1 MDFVNLLGLQ
11 RGILS
16 TYHRAWLVISSPLRH
31 FYICH
36 PRHPCS
42 QLSPLPL
49 CKVSLS
55 KAATGSRKEHEGV
68 VSRDLLSQWVWA
80 KMEAKERSITK
91 IRPSAVSLDG

>member
-16 TYHRAWLVISSPLRH
+16 TYHRASLVISGLLRH

-36 PRHPCS
+36 PWPPCS
-42 QLSPLPL
+42 QLSPLSL

-68 VSRDLLSQWVWA
+68 VSRDLLSQWAWA
-80 KMEAKERSITK
+80 KMEAKERSVSK
-91 IRPSAVSLDG
+91 VRPSAVSLGD